1 MKDEAGSLETMRDE
15 AEPAA
20 MLAAPCLNEPS
31 GNMEPYEAGEG
42 AEWSSS
48 EDSSSLQEA
57 EAYFTGSSEEGS
69 EYRVEDIEEEEVDDE
84 GSAEEEV
91 DDEGS
96 AEEFREEEEVDDE
109 GSAEEFEEE
118 EEYDEGSAEE
128 FGEEE
133 DDYEDSVEEFG
144 EEEDDDE
151 GSIEDAEEEVHDE
164 GSSSRVRSAS
174 Y

>member
-1 MKDEAGSLETMRDE
+1 MKIYFSTQ
-15 AEPAA
+15 
-20 MLAAPCLNEPS
+20 NEPS

-84 GSAEEEV
+84 GSAEEE
-91 DDEGS
+91 EY
-96 AEEFREEEEVDDE
+96 DE

-118 EEYDEGSAEE
+118 EVDEGS
-128 FGEEE
+128 
-133 DDYEDSVEEFG
+133 VEEV
-144 EEEDDDE
+144 
-151 GSIEDAEEEVHDE
+151 EEEVIDE

-174 Y
+174 F